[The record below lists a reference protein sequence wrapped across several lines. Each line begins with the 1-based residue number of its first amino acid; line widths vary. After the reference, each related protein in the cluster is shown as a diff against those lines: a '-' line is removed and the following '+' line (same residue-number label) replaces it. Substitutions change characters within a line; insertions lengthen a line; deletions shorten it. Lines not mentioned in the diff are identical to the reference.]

1 VAIHRITWF
10 LRIAGILMAAS
21 GPAGAQFVA
30 APNPPFP
37 VQVGQSPV
45 SVVAGNFN
53 GDLIPGLAVANL
65 NDGTVTV
72 ILSDGKGGFTAGSPI
87 RVGQNPI
94 SIAAADFNK
103 DGNLDLVAANEGDG
117 TVTVLLGNGDG
128 TFQQPGSTFQAGT
141 HPSSVAVGDFNGDGY
156 PDLAIANRDSNNVTV
171 LLGQP
176 GGGFKPAAHGP
187 FAVGNS
193 PSSLAVGDFNGDG
206 HLDLAIANELDNTV
220 TVLLGD
226 GTGSF
231 TQATASPF
239 AVGLRPTSLAVGDFN
254 SDGNLDL
261 AIANLNGNNVTV
273 LLGNGTG
280 WFKPDPSGP
289 FAVGTAPVSI
299 VVSDFNGDSIPDL
312 AISNSGSNT
321 LTVLL
326 GDGAGGFKGAS
337 GSPYANPTGGQ
348 EAYAIAV
355 GDFNGDG
362 RLDLA
367 IANFSSGNVTVLLN
381 TFTSTPAMVS
391 AASYTAA
398 GPVAPGS
405 LVTIFGTGLAA
416 GATASG
422 AQPTC
427 LNGIGVTLTDFSGAK
442 NPLLLAYVGPAQIN
456 AQMPRLVATGAASF
470 TISPTT
476 ACAGAVAGG
485 APSGPQKSSVTVA
498 AVAPALFSANQTG
511 KGVAAAYLM
520 TGGSQTAAFTC
531 PAPPATGPCVTNSL
545 AVDAGDAI
553 LELYG
558 TGIQNR
564 AKLSDVTVTVAGQS
578 LAALYAGPALDTGP
592 AAAIPGLDQ
601 VNVAL
606 PASLK
611 GSGTVYVTVSVAGTA
626 SNAVTLLI
634 Q

>member
-1 VAIHRITWF
+1 MAIHRITWF
-10 LRIAGILMAAS
+10 LRIAGILMAGS

-30 APNPPFP
+30 ASNPRFP
-37 VQVGQSPV
+37 IQVGTSPV
-45 SVVAGNFN
+45 SAVAGNFN
-53 GDLIPGLAVANL
+53 GGLIPGLAVANL
-65 NDGTVTV
+65 NDGSVTV

-94 SIAAADFNK
+94 SIATADFNK
-103 DGNLDLVAANEGDG
+103 DGNLDLVVANESDG
-117 TVTVLLGNGDG
+117 TVTVLLGNGNG
-128 TFQQPGSTFQAGT
+128 GFTAGSTTPVGT

-156 PDLAIANRDSNNVTV
+156 PDLAVANRDGNNLTV

-176 GGGFKPAAHGP
+176 GGGFKPVAHGP
-187 FAVGNS
+187 FAAGNS

-206 HLDLAIANELDNTV
+206 QLDLAIANELDNTV

-226 GTGSF
+226 GTGNF
-231 TQATASPF
+231 TPATASPF
-239 AVGLRPTSLAVGDFN
+239 AVGLHPTSLAVGDFN

-261 AIANLNGNNVTV
+261 AVTNLNGNNVTV

-299 VVSDFNGDSIPDL
+299 TVGDFNGDSIPDF
-312 AISNSGSNT
+312 AISNAGSNNV
-321 LTVLL
+321 TVLL

-348 EAYAIAV
+348 EAYSLAV

-367 IANFSSGNVTVLLN
+367 IANFSSGNVTMLLN

-391 AASYTAA
+391 AASFTAA

-416 GATASG
+416 GATVSA
-422 AQPTC
+422 ALPTC
-427 LNGIGVTLTDFSGAK
+427 LNGIGVSLTDFSGAK
-442 NPLLLAYVGPAQIN
+442 NPLLLSYVGPTQIN
-456 AQMPRLVATGAASF
+456 AQMPPLVATGAASF

-485 APSGPQKSSVTVA
+485 APSGPQKSPVTVA
-498 AVAPALFSANQTG
+498 AIAPALFSANQTG

-531 PAPPATGPCVTNSL
+531 PAPPATGPCVTNAL

-564 AKLSDVTVTVAGQS
+564 ARLSDVTVTVAGQA
-578 LAALYAGPALDTGP
+578 LAALYAGPALGYGP
-592 AAAIPGLDQ
+592 AAPIPGLDQ